1 MRPYVPPRAARRN
14 RNHAGNAP
22 EYPRILLAH
31 QVRCMLEDR
40 LLEEW
45 FQGRFRRQGY
55 GSGFNLRVTEG

>member
-1 MRPYVPPRAARRN
+1 
-14 RNHAGNAP
+14 
-22 EYPRILLAH
+22 
-31 QVRCMLEDR
+31 VRCMLEDR